1 MPLRLLTLGQLKLSG
16 LDFKREK
23 PLLLLAYLCLSG
35 TQLRRRVAQQFWPDA
50 ANSMNSLAVAAA
62 QLRRADPGLIEA
74 SETHLHTALLC
85 DAQALREA
93 LAAGDLAAASALYQ
107 GPFLAD
113 LRFADVPEE
122 LGEWVMT
129 TREDLADTYR
139 LAWLTEAR
147 RQAGRAEQVA
157 AAQAAARAYRL
168 AGATPPPPELLRE
181 LHSLLSAAQHP
192 DAHLIEQEARELGLP
207 LTVLDAALP
216 LLGRRHELAR
226 LGQLRA
232 GETLWVCG
240 AVGLGK
246 SALLRASAL
255 GGQAALGHQA
265 AGGHLLL
272 GRSGHAFQTLE
283 PLTSQLGSPP
293 ASVPDWLAF
302 LGTLTAPL
310 LLDDWEAADSESRR
324 VLTTLARSRAG
335 PPMIISS
342 RERSALGPGSGL
354 SELTLHP
361 LDAQELGGDLYAR
374 TGGLP
379 ALIDAVRQQRSRL
392 EVLPGLLVPLTPRAR
407 QLLAC
412 LTVQEQIDARITG
425 AALQLGP
432 EELAEAREHL
442 QRAGWLN
449 GHELRARD
457 ALREWLGAQPSLEA
471 EVLTLLA
478 PQLPPADALPLYLRA
493 QALTGS
499 SELPG
504 FQAALSVSALALLN
518 AEQESEAEQL
528 LAVHART
535 PETWL
540 LHARALDALGRSPE
554 ALKRLADLPLTP
566 DVQAVR
572 GLALW
577 RTGHMEEARC
587 AAQTALSGDLA
598 ARARGHMVLGTLAL
612 AAQDYPQ
619 AKAAFS
625 RACGLFRLLGDD
637 LGYLKLL
644 CQQAVAMTEL
654 ADDLTATMDEIKT
667 LSAQRPQAVILNNIG
682 WLLERHNEPEQALDF
697 YRQAAHLAQV
707 KQQAAAAALAWN
719 NVGALEQRLMHL
731 EEAEQAYQNAIIHA
745 RRTGETHT
753 LAMVLGNLG
762 ELKQSLPLI
771 EEAIALL
778 RGSGQ
783 EDLIAY
789 FEAQCSAFTAR
800 SGES

>member
-1 MPLRLLTLGQLKLSG
+1 MPPRLLTLGQLKLGG

-35 TQLRRRVAQQFWPDA
+35 IQLRRRVAQQFWPDA
-50 ANSMNSLAVAAA
+50 ANPMNSLAVAVA
-62 QLRRADPGLIEA
+62 QLRRADPELIGA
-74 SETHLHTALLC
+74 SETHLHTALPC
-85 DAQALREA
+85 DVQAFREA
-93 LAAGDLAAASALYQ
+93 LAVGDLGAAAALYQ

-113 LRFADVPEE
+113 LRLAELPEE
-122 LGEWVMT
+122 LEEWVMT

-139 LAWLTEAR
+139 RAWMAEAR
-147 RQAGRAEQVA
+147 RQSGQAEQAA

-168 AGATPPPPELLRE
+168 GAATPLPPELLRE
-181 LHSLLSAAQHP
+181 LYNLLSAAQHP
-192 DAHLIEQEARELGLP
+192 DAHLIEQEARGLGLT
-207 LTVLDAALP
+207 LTPQDAGAAP

-255 GGQAALGHQA
+255 GSQLSGGQ
-265 AGGHLLL
+265 LLL

-283 PLTSQLGSPP
+283 PLISASTHAPSHSAP
-293 ASVPDWLAF
+293 ASASDWLAF
-302 LGTLTAPL
+302 LGARTAPL
-310 LLDDWEAADSESRR
+310 LLDDWEAADTESRR
-324 VLTTLARSRAG
+324 VLLALAHSRAG
-335 PPMIISS
+335 PPLIISS
-342 RERSALGPGSGL
+342 RERSALGSGSGL
-354 SELTLHP
+354 SELTLRP
-361 LDAQELGGDLYAR
+361 LEAQELGGDLYAR

-379 ALIDAVRQQRSRL
+379 TLIEAVRQQRPCL
-392 EVLPGLLVPLTPRAR
+392 EALSGLLAPLTPRAR

-412 LTVQEQIDARITG
+412 LTVQVQPDARITG

-432 EELAEAREHL
+432 EELAEAHEHL
-442 QRAGWLN
+442 QRAGWLDGN
-449 GHELRARD
+449 ELRARD
-457 ALREWLGAQPSLEA
+457 TLRGWLGAQPSLEA

-504 FQAALSVSALALLN
+504 FQAALAASAAALLD
-518 AEQESEAEQL
+518 AEQESEAEGL
-528 LAVHART
+528 LAAHART

-540 LHARALDALGRSPE
+540 LHARALDALGRGPE
-554 ALKRLADLPLTP
+554 ALKRLADLPRTP

-572 GLALW
+572 SLALW
-577 RTGHMEEARC
+577 RTGHTEEARH
-587 AAQTALSGDLA
+587 AAQVALSGDLA

-612 AAQDYPQ
+612 AAQEYPQ

-654 ADDLTATMDEIKT
+654 ADDLTATIHEIKM
-667 LSAQRPQAVILNNIG
+667 LSAQHPQAVILNNIG
-682 WLLERHNEPEQALDF
+682 WLLERQNEPEQALDF
-697 YRQAAHLAQV
+697 YRQAAQLAQN

-719 NVGALEQRLMHL
+719 NVGALEQRLTHF
-731 EEAEQAYQNAIIHA
+731 EDAEQAYQNAITHA
-745 RRTGETHT
+745 RLTGETHT

-762 ELKQSLPLI
+762 ELKGSLPLI
-771 EEAIALL
+771 EEAIELL
-778 RGSGQ
+778 RGTGQ
-783 EDLIAY
+783 EHLIAY
-789 FEAQCSAFTAR
+789 FEGQRAAFTAR
-800 SGES
+800 SGEI